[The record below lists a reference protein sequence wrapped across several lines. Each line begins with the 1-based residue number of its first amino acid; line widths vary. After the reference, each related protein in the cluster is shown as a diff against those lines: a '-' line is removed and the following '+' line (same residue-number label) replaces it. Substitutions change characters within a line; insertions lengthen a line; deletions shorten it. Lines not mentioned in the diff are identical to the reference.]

1 MRPEPPKGQNTLF
14 QVGCRGRGG
23 PGRPPTASA
32 ELLEVSDTKS
42 MEEGDTTDPMEM
54 Y

>member
-1 MRPEPPKGQNTLF
+1 MRLRSPRTSPPSTI
-14 QVGCRGRGG
+14 
-23 PGRPPTASA
+23 A